1 MNTSLLFTSLVLAS
15 LSLFIFNKQFLKR
28 KLIDKITSR
37 SSHKTIAT
45 RSGGMSIF
53 ITLFIISVFFYIS
66 GEEIF
71 DYSIF
76 IPLGI
81 LLLVGFY
88 DDLYDVDFK
97 LKFIFQII
105 AAKIIIDSGLV
116 IDNLHGVLGINELN
130 RVFSQIFSIFIIV
143 AIINSINFVDGIDGL
158 AVSVTALFILLF
170 ESLSI
175 STTPFFNLSL
185 ILIMSIIPMLFFNLR
200 RKNKVFLGDSGSLF
214 FGGLVSIYIMFIL
227 SSDYQIIEKYDIN
240 KIFYVLSVL
249 TYPIFDISRVVIIR
263 IINGNSPFKADKNH
277 IHHMLANK
285 FSNHYQ
291 VLILI
296 ILLSLII
303 FSIIHLLL

>member
-1 MNTSLLFTSLVLAS
+1 
-15 LSLFIFNKQFLKR
+15 
-28 KLIDKITSR
+28 
-37 SSHKTIAT
+37 
-45 RSGGMSIF
+45 
-53 ITLFIISVFFYIS
+53 
-66 GEEIF
+66 
-71 DYSIF
+71 
-76 IPLGI
+76 
-81 LLLVGFY
+81 
-88 DDLYDVDFK
+88 
-97 LKFIFQII
+97 
-105 AAKIIIDSGLV
+105 
-116 IDNLHGVLGINELN
+116 
-130 RVFSQIFSIFIIV
+130 
-143 AIINSINFVDGIDGL
+143 
-158 AVSVTALFILLF
+158 
-170 ESLSI
+170 
-175 STTPFFNLSL
+175 
-185 ILIMSIIPMLFFNLR
+185 MSIIPMLFFNLR